1 MAVFR
6 IMVIVAFAAVCAALA
21 FGMPGF
27 LTPAQASSFTV
38 TKPGDTN
45 DGSCTPA
52 DCSLREAVI
61 AANGHSGPDTIT
73 VPAGTYMLTIA
84 GANEDQAATGDL
96 DITDDVTISGAGP
109 GSTIIDGAGLDRVF
123 EVYPGLA
130 IGSELVFGGLTIQH
144 GDADRSNGGGIA
156 IDSSGGSQGIRLT
169 NVLITGNHG
178 LDGGGVENRGSTII
192 ENSTI
197 TGNTAASG
205 PWGGGIFNTGTLTIN
220 NTTISGNSADLDGG
234 GIYNLD
240 GHLVLNRVTLSGN
253 SSTYEGG
260 GLSQGGGTVDI
271 TNSTFSG
278 NTATNRGG
286 GIYNGNNANPDMM
299 TLLNVTMSGDSAP
312 AGAAIFHDA
321 SVGTLNLK
329 NTIVAGNGP
338 DCSGAIVS
346 QGHNI
351 ASDGTC
357 SLSGSGDMPNTDPML
372 DPLADY
378 GGPTKTHRLQ
388 ANSPALNTAS
398 NDCPPPA
405 TDQRATARPQGPA
418 CDIGSFEL
426 EGGATPTPTPSP
438 TPTPA
443 TVTPVDSHTPSPTV
457 TPTTPATSRKW
468 GDFDCNGSLG
478 IGDAQKIARH
488 LIGLSVSQGPDCPQP
503 GQEVAVNGTPRLWGD
518 LDCQN
523 GLTIGDA
530 QKTAR
535 KLINLPV
542 SQADGCPLPGATVQV
557 FT

>member
-6 IMVIVAFAAVCAALA
+6 IMVIVAFAAVCAALT
-21 FGMPGF
+21 FGVPGF

-38 TKPGDTN
+38 TKQGDTN
-45 DGSCTPA
+45 DGSCTLV
-52 DCSLREAVI
+52 DCSLREAII
-61 AANGHSGPDTIT
+61 AANSHSGPDTIT
-73 VPAGTYMLTIA
+73 VPPGTYILTIA

-109 GSTIIDGAGLDRVF
+109 DSTIIDGGGLDRVF

-130 IGSELVFGGLTIQH
+130 IGSELVFSGLTIQH

-169 NVLITGNHG
+169 NVIITGNHG

-197 TGNTAASG
+197 AGNTAASG

-220 NTTISGNSADLDGG
+220 NTTISGNSADLSGG

-240 GHLVLNRVTLSGN
+240 GHLVLNGVTLSGN
-253 SSTYEGG
+253 SSTDEGG
-260 GLSQGGGTVDI
+260 GLSHGGGTVDI

-286 GIYNGNNANPDMM
+286 GIYNGANPNTM
-299 TLLNVTMSGDSAP
+299 TLLNVTMSGDYALT
-312 AGAAIFHDA
+312 GAAIFHDA
-321 SVGTLNLK
+321 SGGTINLK
-329 NTIVAGNGP
+329 NTIIAADGP

-357 SLSGSGDMPNTDPML
+357 SLSGPGDMPNTNPML

-378 GGPTKTHRLQ
+378 GGPAKTHRLQ

-426 EGGATPTPTPSP
+426 EGGGTPTPTPSATPNP
-438 TPTPA
+438 TPTA
-443 TVTPVDSHTPSPTV
+443 
-457 TPTTPATSRKW
+457 TPAGRLW
-468 GDFDCNGSLG
+468 GDFDCYGSLT
-478 IGDAQKIARH
+478 IGDAQKIARY
-488 LIGLSVSQGPDCPQP
+488 LISLSITQETDCPDP
-503 GQEVAVNGTPRLWGD
+503 GQEVAVNGTPRMWGD

-523 GLTIGDA
+523 GVTIGDA

-542 SQADGCPLPGATVQV
+542 GRGDGCPAPGDSVQV
-557 FT
+557 QT